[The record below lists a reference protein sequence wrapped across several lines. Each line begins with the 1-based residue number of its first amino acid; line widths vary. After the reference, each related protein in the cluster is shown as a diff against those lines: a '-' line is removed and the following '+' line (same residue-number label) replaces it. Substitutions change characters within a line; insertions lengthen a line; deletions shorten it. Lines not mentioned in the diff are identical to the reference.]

1 MVQELSRAGV
11 SAVSHDTQV
20 LSPGYLHLSVSVLP
34 TRSRKDCLRSNGGG
48 SAASPAKLPTGE
60 SWVQNVRE

>member
-1 MVQELSRAGV
+1 MKNGHFLQLRKFVFLVHELAKAGV

-34 TRSRKDCLRSNGGG
+34 TRSRKDCLRS
-48 SAASPAKLPTGE
+48 E
-60 SWVQNVRE
+60 